1 MPRPQTNVD
10 PLFICVCASGAKATR
25 RRLLFGGL
33 TTGTATAP
41 SLDIIGPDKDS
52 CFCQHEDEPVPY
64 TV

>member
-1 MPRPQTNVD
+1 M
-10 PLFICVCASGAKATR
+10 CASGAKATR